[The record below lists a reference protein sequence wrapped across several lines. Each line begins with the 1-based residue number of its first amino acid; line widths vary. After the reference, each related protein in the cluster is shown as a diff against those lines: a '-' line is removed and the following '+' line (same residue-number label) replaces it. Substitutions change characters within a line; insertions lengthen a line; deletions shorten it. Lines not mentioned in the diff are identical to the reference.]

1 MAPETI
7 PMSIYLIFP
16 ILAALFWGF
25 AQVIGKKSVQT
36 LSINNFNSIREVMA
50 VILAIV
56 LILTIRKGNFAFLH
70 PDNLPTILFASL
82 VSLVGNV
89 LNLIFLYKAMRKG
102 NVNIVAVALCSSP
115 IFVFTYSYFF
125 FHERV
130 TLNLIIGMILIGIS
144 IFILASIK
152 KDNGAQRKDEVLM
165 PILLAVISGA
175 CQSVV
180 IVGNKILVAKMNY
193 YDLNLIE
200 GVVAL
205 SAFLLLSGKS
215 ILTIFDKE
223 YRRGTFLALLSG
235 ITGRSLGCLFLL
247 IGINYVDSIIVAPI
261 SNSSMFFAIFFGA
274 LILKEKIG
282 PAHILSSA
290 LGFVGAV
297 LVILR

>member
-1 MAPETI
+1 
-7 PMSIYLIFP
+7 MSVYLIFP
-16 ILAALFWGF
+16 VLAALFWGF

-36 LSINNFNSIREVMA
+36 LSINHFNSIREVMA
-50 VILAIV
+50 VALAIV
-56 LILTIRKGNFAFLH
+56 LILTVRKGNFAFIH
-70 PDNLPTILFASL
+70 PDNVQTILWATL

-89 LNLIFLYKAMRKG
+89 LNLIFLYRAMSKG

-115 IFVFTYSYFF
+115 IFVFTYSFFF

-130 TLNLIIGMILIGIS
+130 TLNLLIGMILIGIS

-152 KDNGAQRKDEVLM
+152 KENGAQHKDEILI
-165 PILLAVISGA
+165 PILLAVVSGA

-205 SAFLLLSGKS
+205 AAFLLLSGKS
-215 ILTIFDKE
+215 VLTVFDRP
-223 YRRGTFLALLSG
+223 YRRGTALALLSG
-235 ITGRSLGCLFLL
+235 ITGRALGCLFLL
-247 IGINYVDSIIVAPI
+247 IGINFVDSIIVAPI

-282 PAHILSSA
+282 PAHILSA
-290 LGFVGAV
+290 TLGFAGAV